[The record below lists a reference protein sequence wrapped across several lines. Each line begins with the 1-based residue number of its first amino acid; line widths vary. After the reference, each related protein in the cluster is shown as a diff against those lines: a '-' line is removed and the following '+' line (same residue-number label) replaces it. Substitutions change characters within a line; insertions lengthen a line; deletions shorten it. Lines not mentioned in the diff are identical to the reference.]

1 MTHIFFKYCKFCGL
15 IKQMDNLLIVHR
27 ASTVA
32 LTNYDESLFVFV
44 KFYDIA
50 LFLCTYEVLN
60 MHPNK

>member
-1 MTHIFFKYCKFCGL
+1 
-15 IKQMDNLLIVHR
+15 MDNLLIVHR